1 MKCDSVIPLY
11 LSVFFCIF
19 FYSNT
24 LSVLRARVRE
34 RERKKKRDALGFRS
48 SPTCVNI
55 QNMANIGKLLSL
67 FKKFLQIERF
77 YPLNLLLRRWLAE
90 R

>member
-19 FYSNT
+19 FIVTHYQCC
-24 LSVLRARVRE
+24 ARVCKRE
-34 RERKKKRDALGFRS
+34 REKKKRDALGFRS

-77 YPLNLLLRRWLAE
+77 YPLNLLLRR
-90 R
+90 